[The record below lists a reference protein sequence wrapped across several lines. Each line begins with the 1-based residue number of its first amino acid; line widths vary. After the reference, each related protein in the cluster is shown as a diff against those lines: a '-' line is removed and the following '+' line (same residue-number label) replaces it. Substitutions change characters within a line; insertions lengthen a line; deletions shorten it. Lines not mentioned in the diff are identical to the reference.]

1 MPTIDITA
9 GELPPPQCYA
19 NEQDRL
25 EAYAAALIAQQT
37 VAPEWEANAVSPPA
51 GSPLYWLRLDA
62 NANPIEILKFSAT
75 APSGWARVQTQFTY
89 GVGGGAANAYT
100 ITLSPTSPGVN
111 QAYRTGVCYAFIA
124 NAPNTGATTVAVD
137 GLAAKAVT
145 KFGTVPL
152 VANDIVANQMC
163 VVVYDGTRF
172 QLLNPGLNVGT
183 ANITPGTNRQFLRTN
198 STPATVWESGY
209 ITPVA
214 SYQAIPAAGASVT
227 FTHGLTVDPLT
238 WDVGIICTDAGG
250 DAGYAGVNPDG
261 GDYIPV
267 GSILRTDLSESDIRV
282 TGYSNTTTIGFVR
295 GSAVSGL
302 AVNHKTTGVLTA
314 IDEAKWKVM
323 ARAIR

>member
-19 NEQDRL
+19 SEQDRL

-62 NANPIEILKFSAT
+62 NANPIEILKYSTT
-75 APSGWARVQTQFTY
+75 APAGWARVQTQFTY

-100 ITLSPTSPGVN
+100 VTLSPTSPGVN
-111 QAYRTGVCYAFIA
+111 QAYRTGVCYAFVA

-145 KFGTVPL
+145 KFGTIPL

-183 ANITPGTNRQFLRTN
+183 ANIAPGTDRQFLRTN

-214 SYQAIPAAGASVT
+214 SYQAIPAAGSAVT
-227 FTHGLTVDPLT
+227 FTHGLGVDPLT

-250 DAGYAGVNPDG
+250 DATYALN
-261 GDYIPV
+261 DYIPV
-267 GSILRTDLSESDIRV
+267 GSIMRTDPSETDHRITS
-282 TGYSNTTTIGFVR
+282 YSNSTVIGMVR
-295 GSAVSGL
+295 GSVVSGIY
-302 AVNHKTTGVLTA
+302 VNGKTTGVLTV
-314 IDEAKWKVM
+314 IDVAKWKVM

>member
-19 NEQDRL
+19 SEQDRL

-62 NANPIEILKFSAT
+62 NANPIEILKYSTT
-75 APSGWARVQTQFTY
+75 APAGWARVQTQFTY

-100 ITLSPTSPGVN
+100 VTLSPTSPGVN
-111 QAYRTGVCYAFIA
+111 QAYRTGVCYAFVA

-145 KFGTVPL
+145 KFGTTAL

-172 QLLNPGLNVGT
+172 QLLNPGFNIGP
-183 ANITPGTNRQFLRTN
+183 ANFSPGTDRQFLRTN
-198 STPATVWESGY
+198 STPGTVWESGY

-214 SYQAIPAAGASVT
+214 SYAAVPAAGASVT
-227 FTHGLTVDPLT
+227 FTHGLGVDPLT
-238 WDVGIICTDAGG
+238 WDIGIVCTTSDVA
-250 DAGYAGVNPDG
+250 ANGYVV
-261 GDYIPV
+261 GDYISAKSLTYPTNNGV
-267 GSILRTDLSESDIRV
+267 QTTSFSNASVIGMVRV
-282 TGYSNTTTIGFVR
+282 NGVFALTVY
-295 GSAVSGL
+295 
-302 AVNHKTTGVLTA
+302 HKTTGA
-314 IDEAKWKVM
+314 ISSITEANWRVM

>member
-19 NEQDRL
+19 SEQDRL

-37 VAPEWEANAVSPPA
+37 VAPEWEANAVSPPV

-62 NANPIEILKFSAT
+62 NANPIEILKYSTT
-75 APSGWARVQTQFTY
+75 APAGWARVQTQFTY

-100 ITLSPTSPGVN
+100 VTLSPTSPGVN
-111 QAYRTGVCYAFIA
+111 QAYRTGVCYAFVA

-145 KFGTVPL
+145 KFGTTAL

-172 QLLNPGLNVGT
+172 QLLNPGFNIGP
-183 ANITPGTNRQFLRTN
+183 ANFSPGTDRQFLRTN

-214 SYQAIPAAGASVT
+214 SYQAIPASGSSVT
-227 FTHGLTVDPLT
+227 FSHGLGVDPLT
-238 WDVGIICTDAGG
+238 WDIGIVCTDAAG
-250 DAGYAGVNPDG
+250 DVGWAQN
-261 GDYIPV
+261 DYISAKSLAYPTNYGISTTPFSNSSV
-267 GSILRTDLSESDIRV
+267 IGLVRNNGGFAIWVLRKD
-282 TGYSNTTTIGFVR
+282 TG
-295 GSAVSGL
+295 AP
-302 AVNHKTTGVLTA
+302 AA
-314 IDEAKWKVM
+314 ITEAKWKVM

>member
-62 NANPIEILKFSAT
+62 NANPIEILKYSAT
-75 APSGWARVQTQFTY
+75 APAGWARVQTQFTY

-100 ITLSPTSPGVN
+100 VTLSPTSPGVN

-183 ANITPGTNRQFLRTN
+183 ANIAPGADRQFLRTN
-198 STPATVWESGY
+198 STPASVWESGY

-214 SYQAIPAAGASVT
+214 SYQAVPAAGGSVT
-227 FTHGLTVDPLT
+227 FSHGLGVDPLT
-238 WDVGIICTDAGG
+238 WDIGIVCTTNDSA
-250 DAGYAGVNPDG
+250 ANGYIV
-261 GDYIPV
+261 GDYISAKSLAYPTNNGV
-267 GSILRTDLSESDIRV
+267 QTTSFSNASVIGMVRV
-282 TGYSNTTTIGFVR
+282 N
-295 GSAVSGL
+295 AVFAL
-302 AVNHKTTGVLTA
+302 TVYHKTTGA
-314 IDEAKWKVM
+314 ISSITEANWRVM